1 MVAVH
6 RAMFLSMFA
15 AVVFATYV
23 AHRQFP
29 PVLVVAAL
37 LVLLSIRILLLSGS
51 GPELRLA
58 IHALEFIESR
68 TPTGTIG
75 LLDFGFLVIGFIV
88 QALVNIEFIRLG
100 SAKYTIYTL

>member
-1 MVAVH
+1 M
-6 RAMFLSMFA
+6 AMFLSMFA

-37 LVLLSIRILLLSGS
+37 LVLLSIGILLLSGS

-68 TPTGTIG
+68 TPTGTIR
-75 LLDFGFLVIGFIV
+75 V
-88 QALVNIEFIRLG
+88 ARLWVLG
-100 SAKYTIYTL
+100 DWVHSTGTREH

>member
-1 MVAVH
+1 V
-6 RAMFLSMFA
+6 AMFLSMFA

-37 LVLLSIRILLLSGS
+37 FVLLSIGILLLSGS

-68 TPTGTIG
+68 TPTGTIR
-75 LLDFGFLVIGFIV
+75 V
-88 QALVNIEFIRLG
+88 ARLWVLG
-100 SAKYTIYTL
+100 DWVHSTGTREH

>member
-1 MVAVH
+1 V
-6 RAMFLSMFA
+6 AMFLSMFA

-37 LVLLSIRILLLSGS
+37 LVLLSIGILLLSGS

-68 TPTGTIG
+68 TPTGTIR
-75 LLDFGFLVIGFIV
+75 V
-88 QALVNIEFIRLG
+88 ARLWVLG
-100 SAKYTIYTL
+100 DWVHSTGTREH

>member
-1 MVAVH
+1 V
-6 RAMFLSMFA
+6 AMFLSMFA

-68 TPTGTIG
+68 TPTGTIR
-75 LLDFGFLVIGFIV
+75 VS
-88 QALVNIEFIRLG
+88 RLWVLG
-100 SAKYTIYTL
+100 DWVHSTGTREH